1 MTRHRA
7 CAIALL
13 ILACLTGCAPAATPS
28 PEATVGPQ
36 ATAASP
42 TLIPTEATA
51 TPLTVATVPPAP
63 MEYACSAVRMVELG
77 TYPALENPADVA
89 LLGTRAFVAELG
101 GLRVIDAANPA
112 APLAAGFLLATGGYG
127 RIVTAGD
134 KVIAAAGDAVDL
146 IDVSKPEA
154 PVRVASVPISAP
166 GPIELAWEGGF
177 ALARDGLG
185 VVHILE
191 VASAQGLREV
201 STYNPPG
208 GIWGGEMFGNEVF
221 AKLGRARAMGLPT
234 IAIAGGYLYVADLD
248 GGLRVV
254 SLAQS
259 GRPTEVGARMAD
271 LNPSN
276 VASFGDRL
284 FAFSEEEGG
293 AAWSWQLSEFD
304 LSLHPELAEP
314 IELGTLE
321 LTGETDLAS
330 LCGYLSGFLSL
341 TRSGDAE
348 QSPSGDYGLG
358 DVAGALTGVANE
370 GDTLYLLDPDR
381 GLVVLAAELL
391 R

>member
-1 MTRHRA
+1 MW
-7 CAIALL
+7 
-13 ILACLTGCAPAATPS
+13 PS
-28 PEATVGPQ
+28 W
-36 ATAASP
+36 
-42 TLIPTEATA
+42 
-51 TPLTVATVPPAP
+51 
-63 MEYACSAVRMVELG
+63 
-77 TYPALENPADVA
+77 
-89 LLGTRAFVAELG
+89 GTRAFVAELG
-101 GLRVIDAANPA
+101 GLRVIDVANPA
-112 APLAAGFLLATGGYG
+112 APLAAGFLVVPGGYG
-127 RIVTAGD
+127 QIVTAAD
-134 KVIAAAGDAVDL
+134 KVIAATGDAVDL

-191 VASAQGLREV
+191 VTSAQGLREV

-221 AKLGRARAMGLPT
+221 AMLGRARAMGLPT

-254 SLAQS
+254 SIAQS

-276 VASFGDRL
+276 VARFGDRL
-284 FAFSEEEGG
+284 LAFSEEEGG

-304 LSLHPELAEP
+304 LSSHPELAEP
-314 IELGTLE
+314 TGLGTLE
-321 LTGETDLAS
+321 LAGETDLAS
-330 LCGYLSGFLSL
+330 VCGYLSGFLSL

-348 QSPSGDYGLG
+348 QSPSGDYALG
-358 DVAGALTGVANE
+358 DVAGALTGVANQ

-381 GLVVLAAELL
+381 GLGHSGGRTLEIGILGAGIKPERAGVGSAPAFFVWRACVLSLFRTAGGRRWSSRRISRHGAL
-391 R
+391 RMTSGSSTSHQIR